1 MHMSNYF
8 FGFRPLVHFL
18 GRGRFYLEA
27 KTTGAGAILLL
38 KGRKPTYIEW
48 LNKYHINEFLRKI
61 QKTSRFRELILEKVS
76 MIYGLLMVEE
86 EEKNNY
92 NNIIQNNNNY
102 IESLLKHIELLQTSL
117 ANEEEA
123 KRRMLLRYI
132 HIAKDNAMLSYTIQQ
147 NTTTYT
153 TNTHKNTSTTVPGA
167 TGSGAVP
174 ASSVPVSID
183 YYRQGGILQLPD
195 SNITDEEMH
204 ALSALLRNDTSITEL
219 YLRNNF
225 ITDDGARALG
235 MYIVYYIC
243 PCICVY
249 YICVFTVY
257 MLCVYCLYALV
268 NACLSFMLLLCA

>member
-1 MHMSNYF
+1 MSNI
-8 FGFRPLVHFL
+8 L

-61 QKTSRFRELILEKVS
+61 QKTGRFRELILEKVS

-92 NNIIQNNNNY
+92 NNIIQNNNSY
-102 IESLLKHIELLQTSL
+102 IESLLKHIELLQASL

-153 TNTHKNTSTTVPGA
+153 TNSHSNTTNNTHNNTSTSVPGA

-174 ASSVPVSID
+174 GSAVPVSID

-235 MYIVYYIC
+235 RYT
-243 PCICVY
+243 CICVY
-249 YICVFTVY
+249 ACAYIYIRVIHIRVIY
-257 MLCVYCLYALV
+257 ILCV
-268 NACLSFMLLLCA
+268 

>member
-1 MHMSNYF
+1 MYVYCVIVCTVYYSLYGTVLYTLYHILYTNTHILTIF
-8 FGFRPLVHFL
+8 VHLSGFL

-86 EEKNNY
+86 EEKNNC
-92 NNIIQNNNNY
+92 NNIIQSNNNY

-132 HIAKDNAMLSYTIQQ
+132 HIAKDNALLSYTIQQ
-147 NTTTYT
+147 NTTTYM
-153 TNTHKNTSTTVPGA
+153 TNTHKNTSTSVPGA

-174 ASSVPVSID
+174 GSAVPVSID

-235 MYIVYYIC
+235 MYMYAVCLCYVC
-243 PCICVY
+243 LL
-249 YICVFTVY
+249 TV
-257 MLCVYCLYALV
+257 
-268 NACLSFMLLLCA
+268 